1 MKVCVDDML
10 PVIYRFLVKTGFIK
24 AAKEL
29 QKVADEDLSLVKC
42 GLHKKK
48 LMGIVKGF

>member
-1 MKVCVDDML
+1 MKVCVDDLL
-10 PVIYRFLVKTGFIK
+10 PVIYRFLITSGFVK

-29 QKVADEDLSLVKC
+29 QKVADEDLSEVKC

-48 LMGIVKGF
+48 LMGIVKDY